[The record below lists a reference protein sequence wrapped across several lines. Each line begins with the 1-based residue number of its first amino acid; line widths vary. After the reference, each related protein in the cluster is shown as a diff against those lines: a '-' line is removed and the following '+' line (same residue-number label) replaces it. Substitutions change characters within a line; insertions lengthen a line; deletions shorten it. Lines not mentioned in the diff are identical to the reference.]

1 MQSSGGAAEVWV
13 ELMDRRVEVVLHRYL
28 VRTALARSAD
38 KWKSLPKGWT
48 EESVEKFW
56 KSLTSKA
63 PKHPVSRCIRQMDGK
78 IDDPGAFCASLA
90 DRAKP
95 GWRKDR

>member
-1 MQSSGGAAEVWV
+1 
-13 ELMDRRVEVVLHRYL
+13 MDALTYRVVARQL
-28 VRTALARSAD
+28 VRRAMSRTAD

-48 EESVEKFW
+48 EESVNKFW
-56 KSLTSKA
+56 ESLTSKA
-63 PKHPVSRCIRQMDGK
+63 PKHPVSRCIRQMEGK
-78 IDDPGAFCASLA
+78 VDDPGAFCASLA